1 MGRKPSASKNSS
13 MDKLENPSLERVKL
27 QPSTGN
33 ITFTSP
39 GPVDPQLGIGNSN
52 QMHSPLWCSNPPV
65 DGVVAHN
72 ENTPVQQQVNQHVL
86 QKNNIP
92 YVKKKSKSHSSS
104 VRRSDRIK
112 SAVVHTYGKNRGI
125 EYIEDLSD
133 SEKHEPATQLE
144 QVLSELEPEP
154 EPEPAPEL
162 QPEPEPEPEHAAE
175 NSYLKSLGEK
185 LENVLQRI
193 EALESFKEMFK
204 FKVDV
209 NASPYEAPSSA
220 INDYPSLYIEAQKKV
235 EALTAK
241 LENALGKVEVYEK
254 ENRVLIEVLEKMKD
268 ALGASTISNLSKAT
282 EAAVNASAQAIRT
295 ACSAKRKRGAQET

>member
-1 MGRKPSASKNSS
+1 MGRKPSAFKNSAI
-13 MDKLENPSLERVKL
+13 DKHENPSLERVKL
-27 QPSTGN
+27 QPSTGTGN
-33 ITFTSP
+33 ITSP
-39 GPVDPQLGIGNSN
+39 GPVEPQLGNSN
-52 QMHSPLWCSNPPV
+52 QMHSPLRCSNPPV
-65 DGVVAHN
+65 DGVVVHN
-72 ENTPVQQQVNQHVL
+72 EKTPVQQQVNQHVL

-104 VRRSDRIK
+104 VRRSERIK
-112 SAVVHTYGKNRGI
+112 SAVVHTYEKNPGI

-133 SEKHEPATQLE
+133 SEKHEPVTQIE
-144 QVLSELEPEP
+144 QVLSEPEP
-154 EPEPAPEL
+154 EPESAPGL
-162 QPEPEPEPEHAAE
+162 QPEPEHAAE

-185 LENVLQRI
+185 IENVLQRI
-193 EALESFKEMFK
+193 EALENFKEMFK

-209 NASPYEAPSSA
+209 NAGPYEAPSAA